1 MKTII
6 VNNKTFDVKTTFED
20 ITIPEFNKCML
31 ILQKDKSIP
40 DNEKYEEMITVL
52 SDMTPDEIGDMD
64 FEDFTDLIRA
74 IQVSDFIESDD
85 SFIGK
90 DEVEFNGV
98 KYKANL
104 KEGTY
109 KFNTKETFLIKAKV
123 QSSPAN
129 YIDYLA
135 AVVFRE
141 VLEDGTVSKDLT
153 PNAIANRKQI
163 FSENLKMNIIAPY
176 LLEFGYL
183 FSKYSN
189 A

>member
-6 VNNKTFDVKTTFED
+6 VNEKSFDVKTNFED
-20 ITIPEFNKCML
+20 ITIPEFIKCME

-52 SDMTPDEIGDMD
+52 SEMTSEDVGDMD
-64 FEDFTDLIRA
+64 FGDFTDLIRA
-74 IQVSDFIESDD
+74 IQVSDFVESDG
-85 SFIGK
+85 SFTGK

-104 KEGTY
+104 KDGIY
-109 KFNTKETFLIKAKV
+109 KFNTKETFLIKSKV
-123 QSSPAN
+123 QSSPTN

-163 FSENLKMNIIAPY
+163 FNENLKMNIITPY

-183 FSKYSN
+183 FSKYSH